1 MTPDEFRVAGHELIE
16 WIAGYLEGVEQYPV
30 LAPAAPGSVRAGLPA
45 TAPCAPEPWA
55 DVLGDLDSVIL
66 PGITHWQHPKFFAY
80 FPSNNSYS
88 SVLGELASAGL
99 AVNTMLWATSP
110 AGTELETLML
120 DWMVDLLDLPRA
132 FRSDDP
138 AGTGGGVIQGTAS
151 EGVLCALLA
160 AREQATG
167 GASNLTGNPPG
178 LVAYCTAQ
186 SHSSVEKAAGIAGI
200 GREMLRKI
208 PTDATFSMDADA
220 LAAAITADRAAG
232 LTPFFVCATVGST
245 SSMAIDPVTAI
256 GAICQRE
263 GLWLHVDAAM
273 AGVAAL
279 VPEFRFVN
287 AGLDFAD
294 SYCTNPHK
302 WMGVQ
307 FDCDLFWVRDRQLLI
322 NALSILPEYLK
333 TAAGQAGTVI
343 DYRDWGVP
351 LGRRFRALKLWF
363 TLRLDGVEAIQEMMR
378 RHVALAAEVEH
389 WVNNDP
395 RFVLAAPV
403 RLNLVCF
410 RHVDGDAATDAL
422 ITNANDTGEV
432 LFTRTVLDGRSV
444 LRFSIGTHTTQRH
457 HVAEAWALL
466 ESLA

>member
-1 MTPDEFRVAGHELIE
+1 
-16 WIAGYLEGVEQYPV
+16 
-30 LAPAAPGSVRAGLPA
+30 
-45 TAPCAPEPWA
+45 
-55 DVLGDLDSVIL
+55 
-66 PGITHWQHPKFFAY
+66 
-80 FPSNNSYS
+80 
-88 SVLGELASAGL
+88 
-99 AVNTMLWATSP
+99 
-110 AGTELETLML
+110 
-120 DWMVDLLDLPRA
+120 
-132 FRSDDP
+132 
-138 AGTGGGVIQGTAS
+138 
-151 EGVLCALLA
+151 
-160 AREQATG
+160 
-167 GASNLTGNPPG
+167 
-178 LVAYCTAQ
+178 VAYCTAQ

-245 SSMAIDPVTAI
+245 SSMAIDPVPAI
-256 GAICQRE
+256 GVICQRE

-422 ITNANDTGEV
+422 ITNANETGEV